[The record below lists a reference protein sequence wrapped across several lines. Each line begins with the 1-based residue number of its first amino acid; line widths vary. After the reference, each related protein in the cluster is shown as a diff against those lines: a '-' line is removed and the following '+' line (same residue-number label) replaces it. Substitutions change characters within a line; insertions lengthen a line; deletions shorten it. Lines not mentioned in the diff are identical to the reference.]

1 MGEKVKILQVIPYL
15 NPQKGGDVNV
25 CCNISKKLVEKGH
38 SLTIITTDYDYDDT
52 FSSELKSSGIE
63 VIPFPCRFSMSYF
76 IVSPSMKI
84 WLKQQMKCYDIIH
97 LHSYRSYQNLLIKRF
112 AKSYDIPYILQ
123 AHGSLCTFFQKK
135 GIKKI
140 FDYLWGFDILANS
153 AGYIA
158 LSKAEVMQYESM
170 GAKKDNIEIIPN
182 GISLEKYDVLN
193 KNNLFR
199 RKYGIKSEK
208 LILYLGRVNKGKG
221 LDLLLKAFSLVK
233 MKYDNVKLV
242 IIGPDD
248 GALDDLKIISKELA
262 IDRDVIFTGF
272 VSEEEKNAALL
283 DANIFV
289 TPYYWGFPVTFI
301 EAMACRTP
309 IITSRNEN
317 NLEWIDNFVGYT
329 TEYSETCF
337 AEKIEKLLEDDVI
350 RETFASNGHQ
360 LVNQKY
366 DWNKIVDDI
375 EKLYSQHSMSEK
387 ESDVDVYYNILDKKQ

>member
-1 MGEKVKILQVIPYL
+1 
-15 NPQKGGDVNV
+15 
-25 CCNISKKLVEKGH
+25 
-38 SLTIITTDYDYDDT
+38 
-52 FSSELKSSGIE
+52 
-63 VIPFPCRFSMSYF
+63 
-76 IVSPSMKI
+76 
-84 WLKQQMKCYDIIH
+84 
-97 LHSYRSYQNLLIKRF
+97 
-112 AKSYDIPYILQ
+112 
-123 AHGSLCTFFQKK
+123 
-135 GIKKI
+135 
-140 FDYLWGFDILANS
+140 
-153 AGYIA
+153 
-158 LSKAEVMQYESM
+158 M

-233 MKYDNVKLV
+233 MKDDNVKLV